1 MAFQK
6 VYLDYNVC
14 IDQKDVCFEKKHET
28 WKTHDFFGLKIKN
41 DHFDPVLSYTSS
53 QEGQFFLNGSS
64 RCPWL
69 NQICHTKWPCLVKL
83 DILI

>member
-1 MAFQK
+1 
-6 VYLDYNVC
+6 
-14 IDQKDVCFEKKHET
+14 
-28 WKTHDFFGLKIKN
+28 
-41 DHFDPVLSYTSS
+41 VLSYTSS
-53 QEGQFFLNGSS
+53 QEGQFFKNGSS